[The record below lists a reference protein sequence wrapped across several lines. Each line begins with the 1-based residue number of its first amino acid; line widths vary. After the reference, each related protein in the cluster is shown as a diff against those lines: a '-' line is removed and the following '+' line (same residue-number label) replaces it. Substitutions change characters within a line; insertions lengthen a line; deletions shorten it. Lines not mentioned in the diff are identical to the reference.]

1 MTSSNLVTILV
12 PTLYSS
18 EEGCVAKAIIVI
30 MILLLPGVSG
40 RQHSSVGV
48 TTNSEGHLDT
58 KESQAPGFNGSEVN
72 EENSSAVSG
81 TTISNV
87 GNQSDSGVL
96 TFILFLRYSNKYP
109 PS

>member
-18 EEGCVAKAIIVI
+18 EEGCVANAIIVV

-48 TTNSEGHLDT
+48 ITNSEGHLDT
-58 KESQAPGFNGSEVN
+58 KESQAPGFNGNEVN
-72 EENSSAVSG
+72 EENSSALSG
-81 TTISNV
+81 TTISNG

-96 TFILFLRYSNKYP
+96 TFIPFLRYSNR
-109 PS
+109 

>member
-1 MTSSNLVTILV
+1 MTSSNLMTILV

-48 TTNSEGHLDT
+48 ITNSEEHLNT
-58 KESQAPGFNGSEVN
+58 KESQAPGFNGN
-72 EENSSAVSG
+72 ELNGENGSDVSG
-81 TTISNV
+81 TTILNV

-96 TFILFLRYSNKYP
+96 TFIPFLGYSNK
-109 PS
+109 